1 MGSRVEGGFKCVQ
14 RDQKDSTCGR
24 LDKRG
29 QYFGAERAT
38 HRMEC
43 RDLLYA
49 FLVVSNFS
57 PRPTLL
63 AEPEHPAAES
73 RSTVNTYGD
82 NGQERSRTY
91 VCRRGCT
98 TGLPLR
104 LPFAEDLSLLRGFS
118 SPGEEATKVEKCLDE
133 GTRGREAGTE
143 LGAVVVWVVVDW
155 GLELARKRD
164 CEWFEK

>member
-1 MGSRVEGGFKCVQ
+1 M
-14 RDQKDSTCGR
+14 
-24 LDKRG
+24 
-29 QYFGAERAT
+29 
-38 HRMEC
+38 
-43 RDLLYA
+43 
-49 FLVVSNFS
+49 
-57 PRPTLL
+57 
-63 AEPEHPAAES
+63 
-73 RSTVNTYGD
+73 
-82 NGQERSRTY
+82 
-91 VCRRGCT
+91 
-98 TGLPLR
+98 R